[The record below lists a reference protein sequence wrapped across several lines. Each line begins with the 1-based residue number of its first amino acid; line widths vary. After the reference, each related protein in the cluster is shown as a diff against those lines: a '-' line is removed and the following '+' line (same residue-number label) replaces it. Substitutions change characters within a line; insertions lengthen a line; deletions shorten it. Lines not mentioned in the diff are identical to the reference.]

1 MFAKV
6 IDEKTKQCEV
16 GIGTDS
22 DFYRSIGMTE
32 QEVEQAWDGQW
43 YIKGYAP
50 SKPLEQL
57 SAEKRAERNE
67 AINSIIW
74 RIQRYEQQRDL
85 GIETTDNEQMYKNI
99 LEYIQYLRDI
109 PDTLLFPDIEVKSF
123 DEWLKSKVRC

>member
-67 AINSIIW
+67 AINGIIW
-74 RIQRYEQQRDL
+74 RVQRYEQQKQL
-85 GIETTDNEQMYKNI
+85 CIETADSEETYHKI
-99 LEYIQYLRDI
+99 LEYIQYLRVL
-109 PDTLLFPDIEVKSF
+109 PQSQNFPNMDVKNF
-123 DEWLKSKVRC
+123 NEWIGDGEAF